1 MSHPTDTY
9 SSTAAIRLIAAREA
23 RAVLTRKSVWVTLAI
38 MLVAVLGGLGW
49 GVWQGSKENAPQ
61 VIGYVGAEP
70 AALSAVA
77 GAGGDGPSVES
88 AGYPD
93 QNTALEALSAGDIDA
108 LYRPADSGTGWEL
121 VSESSADT
129 DSLAV
134 LRAAQGEITGEE
146 LLSTLGVSAD
156 RVAEITAA
164 GTVTTVRVDGGSD
177 GGAFGDPRTAGTVMV
192 TLIGL
197 GVLVMSVMM
206 FAITIGSAVIE
217 EKSSRVVEL
226 MVATVRP
233 LDLLW
238 GKIIGVGG
246 VGLAFVATLFA
257 VTAAGLGLTG
267 IGERF
272 DVEIDLTVLPVL
284 LLFYILGYLF
294 FSVLYAAAGS
304 LVSRMEDFQG
314 VQTPVILLLMAVI
327 YLPFFG
333 LAQVDSTFM
342 RAAAWV
348 PPFSSSTI
356 PLQYA
361 VGNVGVGGVLGAALL
376 LALATVATSWLAA
389 RIYRSSILH
398 TGSPVGWLKA
408 LRRVSR
414 S

>member
-23 RAVLTRKSVWVTLAI
+23 RAVLTRKSVWVTLVI

-49 GVWQGSKENAPQ
+49 GAWQGSKESAPQ
-61 VIGYVGAEP
+61 VIGYIETEP
-70 AALSAVA
+70 AALAAVTRDS
-77 GAGGDGPSVES
+77 GDGPIIES
-88 AGYPD
+88 IAYPD
-93 QNTALEALSAGDIDA
+93 QAAALEALSDGDVDA
-108 LYRPADSGTGWEL
+108 IYRPAESGAGWEL
-121 VSESSADT
+121 VTESSGDT
-129 DSLAV
+129 DILTA
-134 LRAAQGEITGEE
+134 LRAAQSTIAQDE
-146 LLSTLGVSAD
+146 LLAEIGISSAQLSAITATGTVSAVHVGD
-156 RVAEITAA
+156 ES
-164 GTVTTVRVDGGSD
+164 G
-177 GGAFGDPRTAGTVMV
+177 GGAFGDPRIAGTVMI
-192 TLIGL
+192 TLIGI

-226 MVATVRP
+226 MVSTVRP

-246 VGLAFVATLFA
+246 VGLVFVAALFA
-257 VTAAGLGLTG
+257 VAAAGIGFTG

-314 VQTPVILLLMAVI
+314 VQTPVILLLMGVM

-333 LAQVDSTFM
+333 LSQVDSTFM
-342 RAAAWV
+342 RTAAWV

-361 VGNVGVGGVLGAALL
+361 VGNVGVGGVLGAAAILTL
-376 LALATVATSWLAA
+376 STAVIILLAA

-408 LRRVSR
+408 LHRAQRG
-414 S
+414 

>member
-1 MSHPTDTY
+1 MSRPTDTY

-49 GVWQGSKENAPQ
+49 GAWQGSKENAPQ

-70 AALSAVA
+70 AALAAVT
-77 GAGGDGPSVES
+77 GDNGDGPAMES

-93 QNTALEALSAGDIDA
+93 RDTALAALSDGDIDA
-108 LYRPADSGTGWEL
+108 IYRPAESGTGWEL
-121 VSESSADT
+121 VSESSVDT
-129 DSLAV
+129 DSLTA
-134 LRAAQGEITGEE
+134 LRAAQAAIARDGLLTEFGISGEQ
-146 LLSTLGVSAD
+146 
-156 RVAEITAA
+156 VAEITAA

-257 VTAAGLGLTG
+257 VTAAGIGFTG

-284 LLFYILGYLF
+284 LLFYVLGYLF

-314 VQTPVILLLMAVI
+314 VQTPVILLLMAVM
-327 YLPFFG
+327 YVPFFG
-333 LAQVDSTFM
+333 LTQVDSTFM
-342 RAAAWV
+342 RVVAWV

-361 VGNVGVGGVLGAALL
+361 VGNVGVGGVLGAALIL
-376 LALATVATSWLAA
+376 TLATVATSWLAA

-408 LRRVSR
+408 LRGVRR
-414 S
+414 G